1 MSAPFSRAERC
12 RHLALEC
19 THGSS
24 PSPNVNSGRCNFGGR
39 EAPTDAR
46 LSQAYL
52 SELCDFRPF
61 PARRSGI
68 STRLGRFLQLD
79 RLIEFAALCG
89 IAFWIGAAAALYL
102 ENSHFWTTEASA
114 AGENSE
120 NNPQVVNRS
129 RKEDRL
135 PARMID
141 PRTRSADLQGG
152 FGVVEVEGPLNAT
165 ITIRDA
171 NGRLV
176 FELDPLRRTT
186 VISKREGRGVPPSKD
201 QGGPMAPKSR
211 VVPVEGECDRRSSPE
226 LLQLVE
232 ECHSGA
238 QSDAKR
244 LASLTTAW

>member
-1 MSAPFSRAERC
+1 MSAPFYRAERC
-12 RHLALEC
+12 RDLAQEC
-19 THGSS
+19 QRGSS
-24 PSPNVNSGRCNFGGR
+24 ASPNVSSGRGNFGGR
-39 EAPTDAR
+39 EAPTDAS
-46 LSQAYL
+46 LSQAYP
-52 SELCDFRPF
+52 SELCDFECF
-61 PARRSGI
+61 PARTSGA
-68 STRLGRFLQLD
+68 STRLGHFLQLE
-79 RLIEFAALCG
+79 RMIEFAGLCG
-89 IAFWIGAAAALYL
+89 IAFWVGAAAALYL
-102 ENSHFWTTEASA
+102 ENSHVWTTEASA

-120 NNPQVVNRS
+120 NNQQVVNRL

-211 VVPVEGECDRRSSPE
+211 VVPVEGECDRRSSAE

-232 ECHSGA
+232 ECQSGA

-244 LASLTTAW
+244 LVS